1 MNKISVL
8 FFALLAAVRSQ
19 QALELQSCGL
29 SDIDQNGDR
38 IVGGRDATIDEYPWQ
53 VSLKFKNFFIK
64 PTHLC
69 GGTILNEQWIVTAAH
84 CVYKRLPR
92 NFEVAVGITSQDE
105 KIFNSYKVD
114 KIKVH
119 EQFKPDTFLNDIAII
134 QVKSA
139 IEFSSQVNGIC
150 LPQVEHNV
158 TGLATTTG
166 WGATLED
173 GDMSSILQAVE
184 VPLIPQSKCLDL
196 FGPDNFSASAMLCA
210 GKLEGGIDSCQG
222 DSGGPLIQKQNGRQV
237 LIGVVSWGVGCAR
250 PDFPGVYSRV
260 SHYIDWI
267 KNNIV

>member
-1 MNKISVL
+1 MNKISLL
-8 FFALLAAVRSQ
+8 FFALVAAVRSQ
-19 QALELQSCGL
+19 QALVLESCGL

-38 IVGGRDATIDEYPWQ
+38 IVGGRDATIEEYPWQ
-53 VSLKFKNFFIK
+53 VSLKFTNFFIK
-64 PTHLC
+64 PTPLC
-69 GGTILNEQWIVTAAH
+69 GGTILNEEWIVTAAH

-105 KIFNSYKVD
+105 KIFNSYKKLSEPIDVNALHFRAFNLFFSIKVD

-134 QVKSA
+134 HVKSA

-150 LPQVEHNV
+150 LPQVEQNV

-184 VPLIPQSKCLDL
+184 VPLIPQSKCIDL

-210 GKLEGGIDSCQG
+210 GKLEGGIDSYQ
-222 DSGGPLIQKQNGRQV
+222 SKP
-237 LIGVVSWGVGCAR
+237 
-250 PDFPGVYSRV
+250 
-260 SHYIDWI
+260 
-267 KNNIV
+267 